1 MPALISLHIKVHYE
15 RGGFMKNYILRRI
28 LQMIPVFIGILFIL
42 FFILDRAPGTAASN
56 MMHPRMTPEQ
66 KFELEQKLG
75 LDIPWYER
83 FVNYVKEAFQGNL
96 GYSNTHKKPVTEV
109 IGNYVSPTLLLAL
122 VSLGISI
129 IIGIPAGIVSATKQ
143 YSIVD
148 NILTVV
154 SFIGISIPSFFFG
167 LILLKLFAVD
177 NQFFPLFGLR
187 NPLLFNATQFE
198 KALDIAKHLV
208 LPSIVLGLGSTA
220 SFMRY
225 TRSSMLEVIKQ
236 DYIRTARAKGLKE
249 KTVIYR
255 HAFRNGII
263 PIITLLGFWIPSLLS
278 GAVVT
283 ETIFGLPGLGKIS
296 VEAAMQRNYPLIL
309 GINSMLAI
317 LTLIGALVAD
327 ILYAIADPRIRYD

>member
-1 MPALISLHIKVHYE
+1 
-15 RGGFMKNYILRRI
+15 MKNYIIRRI
-28 LQMIPVFIGILFIL
+28 IQMIPVFIGILFIL
-42 FFILDRAPGTAASN
+42 FFILEQAPGTPVSN
-56 MMHPRMTPEQ
+56 MMIPKMTPEQ
-66 KFELEQKLG
+66 KAELAQKLG
-75 LDIPWYER
+75 LDVPWYER
-83 FVNYVKEAFQGNL
+83 FVNWIGEALHGNL
-96 GYSNTHKKPVTEV
+96 GYSINHKKPVV
-109 IGNYVSPTLLLAL
+109 DVMKDYVGPTLLLSL
-122 VSLGISI
+122 VSLAISV
-129 IIGIPAGIVSATKQ
+129 IIGIPAGVISATKQ
-143 YSIVD
+143 YSITD

-167 LILLKLFAVD
+167 LLLLKNFAVD
-177 NQFFPLFGLR
+177 IQIFPLFGLKD
-187 NPLLFNATQFE
+187 PLLMSTNPVD
-198 KALDIAKHLV
+198 KALDVAWHLV

-255 HAFRNGII
+255 HAFRNAVI

-283 ETIFGLPGLGKIS
+283 ESIFALPGLGKIS
-296 VEAAMQRNYPLIL
+296 VEATMTRNYPLIL
-309 GINSMLAI
+309 GINAMLAV
-317 LTLIGALVAD
+317 LTLMGTLVAD

>member
-1 MPALISLHIKVHYE
+1 M
-15 RGGFMKNYILRRI
+15 RNYILRRI
-28 LQMIPVFIGILFIL
+28 IQMIPVFIGILFIL
-42 FFILDRAPGTAASN
+42 FFILEQAPGTAVSN

-66 KFELEQKLG
+66 KAELAEKLG
-75 LDIPWYER
+75 LDIPWYKR
-83 FVNYVKEAFQGNL
+83 FVNYVKEASQGNL

-109 IGNYVSPTLLLAL
+109 IGNYVGPTLLLAL
-122 VSLGISI
+122 ISLGISI
-129 IIGIPAGIVSATKQ
+129 LIGIPAGIVSATKQ
-143 YSIVD
+143 YTFFD
-148 NILTVV
+148 NMLTVI

-167 LILLKLFAVD
+167 LLLLKAFAVD
-177 NQFFPLFGLR
+177 NQIFPLFGLKD
-187 NPLLFNATQFE
+187 PLLMSTNPIDKIKDMAW
-198 KALDIAKHLV
+198 HLV
-208 LPSIVLGLGSTA
+208 LPSIVLGLSSTA

-283 ETIFGLPGLGKIS
+283 ESIFGLPGLGKIS
-296 VEAAMQRNYPLIL
+296 VEAAMKRNYPLIL

-327 ILYAIADPRIRYD
+327 LLYAMADPRIRYD

>member
-1 MPALISLHIKVHYE
+1 M
-15 RGGFMKNYILRRI
+15 RNYILRRI
-28 LQMIPVFIGILFIL
+28 FQMIPVFIGILFIL
-42 FFILDRAPGTAASN
+42 FFILEQAPGTPVSN

-66 KFELEQKLG
+66 KAELAEKLG
-75 LDIPWYER
+75 LNTPWYER
-83 FVNYVKEAFQGNL
+83 FVNYVKEAFKGNL

-109 IGNYVSPTLLLAL
+109 IGNYVGPTLLLAL
-122 VSLGISI
+122 ISLVISI
-129 IIGIPAGIVSATKQ
+129 LIGIPAGIVSATKQ
-143 YSIVD
+143 YTFFD
-148 NILTVV
+148 NFLTVI

-167 LILLKLFAVD
+167 LILLKVFAVD
-177 NQFFPLFGLR
+177 NQIFPLFGIK
-187 NPLLFNATQFE
+187 NPLLMST
-198 KALDIAKHLV
+198 KPLDKILDIAWHLV
-208 LPSIVLGLGSTA
+208 LPSIVLGLSSTA

-283 ETIFGLPGLGKIS
+283 ETIFALPGLGKIS
-296 VEAAMQRNYPLIL
+296 VEAAMTRNYPLII
-309 GINSMLAI
+309 GINSMLTI

-327 ILYAIADPRIRYD
+327 LLYAVADPRIRYD

>member
-1 MPALISLHIKVHYE
+1 M
-15 RGGFMKNYILRRI
+15 RNYIIRRI
-28 LQMIPVFIGILFIL
+28 IQMIPVFIGILFIL
-42 FFILDRAPGTAASN
+42 FFILEQAPGTPVSN

-66 KFELEQKLG
+66 KAELNEKLG
-75 LDIPWYER
+75 MNIPWYER
-83 FVNYVKEAFQGNL
+83 FVNYVKEALLEGNL
-96 GYSNTHKKPVTEV
+96 GYSNTHKKPVAEV
-109 IGNYVSPTLLLAL
+109 IGDYVGPTLLLAV
-122 VSLGISI
+122 VSLCISI

-143 YSIVD
+143 YTAVD
-148 NILTVV
+148 NILTVA

-167 LILLKLFAVD
+167 LILLKVFAVD
-177 NQFFPLFGLR
+177 NQIFPLFGIR
-187 NPLLFNATQFE
+187 DPLLMSDNIFDKIKDVAW
-198 KALDIAKHLV
+198 HMV
-208 LPSIVLGLGSTA
+208 LPSIVLGLSSTA

-225 TRSSMLEVIKQ
+225 TRSSMLEVIRQ

-296 VEAAMQRNYPLIL
+296 VEAAMKRNYPLIL

-327 ILYAIADPRIRYD
+327 ILYAVADPRIRYD

>member
-1 MPALISLHIKVHYE
+1 M
-15 RGGFMKNYILRRI
+15 RNYIIRRI
-28 LQMIPVFIGILFIL
+28 IQMIPVFIGILFIL
-42 FFILDRAPGTAASN
+42 FFILEQAPGTPVSN

-66 KFELEQKLG
+66 KAELNEKLG
-75 LDIPWYER
+75 MDIPWYER
-83 FVNYVKEAFQGNL
+83 FVNYVKEALLEGNL
-96 GYSNTHKKPVTEV
+96 GYSNTHKKPVAEV
-109 IGNYVSPTLLLAL
+109 IGDYVGPTLLLAV
-122 VSLGISI
+122 VSLCISI
-129 IIGIPAGIVSATKQ
+129 IIGIPAGILSATKQ
-143 YSIVD
+143 YTAVD

-167 LILLKLFAVD
+167 LILLKVFAVD
-177 NQFFPLFGLR
+177 NQIFPLFGIR
-187 NPLLFNATQFE
+187 DPLLMSDNIFDNIKDVAW
-198 KALDIAKHLV
+198 HLV
-208 LPSIVLGLGSTA
+208 LPSIVLGLSSTA

-296 VEAAMQRNYPLIL
+296 VEAAMKRNYPLIL

-327 ILYAIADPRIRYD
+327 ILYAVADPRIRYD